1 MGLLTTYDNSINKET
16 SQALMIT
23 YTVTQSTEYAGYWIV
38 TRMATKYY
46 RYIGMT
52 YAAAKFCAEE
62 KVKQYTR
69 DYARVISQPDTG
81 SGKPDTGSGQNIPTV
96 VYTKEC
102 KSSIAAQK
110 TSGNMWETVIQVNEY
125 DEKFSSTLV
134 TNPQTLFDVENER
147 EYDEESTGSLRITE
161 VLWSG
166 NHINHIALQA
176 QGIPDFPQYGGDK
189 LCTVQI
195 NQTYPSDNWM
205 LMPYDGQGW
214 VLENNPTDNMAI
226 RCLYGPYKSNDYRL
240 T

>member
-16 SQALMIT
+16 QQALMIT
-23 YTVTQSTEYAGYWIV
+23 YTVSQSDQYQGYWIV

-46 RYIGMT
+46 RYVGMT
-52 YAAAKFCAEE
+52 YNAAKFCAEE

-81 SGKPDTGSGQNIPTV
+81 SGQTIPTV
-96 VYTKEC
+96 VYIKEC

-125 DEKFSSTLV
+125 DEKFSLTLL
-134 TNPQTLFDVENER
+134 TNPDTLFDVENER
-147 EYDEESTGSLRITE
+147 EYDEEATGSLRIIE
-161 VLWSG
+161 VLYSG

-195 NQTYPSDNWM
+195 NKTYPSDNWM

-214 VLENNPTDNMAI
+214 VLENNPTDNMAV

-240 T
+240 A